1 MTENNLELAYK
12 VAKINTTKFSYK
24 DLDED
29 VVNKIFSNQ
38 EDIKVDLNVGLGIS
52 AEKSEM
58 YFEINT
64 SLRENGSDESIIQHT
79 GKTTF
84 SIKNLEKA
92 YHKEEDKF
100 DIPDG
105 LIAQLYALSYSHS
118 RALLS
123 VELSKT
129 IYKDKFYLPVINPT
143 DILKK

>member
-1 MTENNLELAYK
+1 MSEQNFELAYK
-12 VAKINTTKFSYK
+12 VVKINTTKFSYK

-38 EDIKVDLNVGLGIS
+38 EDITVDMNVGFGIS

-64 SLRENGSDESIIQHT
+64 SLREKSFDESIIKHT

-84 SIKNLEKA
+84 SIKNLEKV

-105 LIAQLYALSYSHS
+105 LIVQLYALSYSHS

-129 IYKDKFYLPVINPT
+129 IYKDKFYLPVINPS